1 MPPEPRPGLAGLR
14 PVVHGAIGAS
24 ELEALAARGVPPE
37 SVVDFSASTS
47 PLGPPPAVAAAL
59 RHVAVTRY
67 PDRTAMALRRA
78 LAARLGLDPDQI
90 VVANGSSEVIWLLA
104 LAYARPAPE
113 RVLIAGPTYGEYERA
128 AQVAGAAVAHAR
140 ARAENGF
147 YPNAAEIAARVRR
160 ERPRV
165 VWLCNPNNPTGIY
178 LPRVEVETILAAC
191 IDARALLVIDEAYLA
206 FVDQADSLLDLLQSE
221 HLLLLRSM
229 TKDYALAG
237 LRLGY
242 GAGSRRMAA
251 LLRSIQPPWSVNA
264 AAQAAGL
271 AALEDDAH
279 LERAREEVRRA
290 RAALVAGLEAL
301 GLRVIPPAANFV
313 LVEVGNAAAIR
324 AHLLERGYVVR
335 DCTSFGLPRHV
346 RIAIRTQ
353 PECARLLAAFREVLA
368 QLAGA
373 ARATPATGG

>member
-24 ELEALAARGVPPE
+24 ELEALAARGVPPG
-37 SVVDFSASTS
+37 SVVDFSASTN
-47 PLGPPPAVAAAL
+47 PLGPPPAGAEAL
-59 RHVAVTRY
+59 RHVEIGRY
-67 PDRTAMALRRA
+67 PDRTAQPLRLA

-90 VVANGSSEVIWLLA
+90 LAANGSSELIWLAA
-104 LAYARPAPE
+104 LVYARPAPE
-113 RVLIAGPTYGEYERA
+113 RVLVVGPTYGEYERA
-128 AQVAGAAVAHAR
+128 AQVAGAAVVHLA

-147 YPNAAEIAARVRR
+147 RPDCAQIAAQVRR
-160 ERPRV
+160 ERPRM
-165 VWLCNPNNPTGIY
+165 VWLCNPNNPTSIS
-178 LPRVEVETILAAC
+178 LPRAEVETILAAC
-191 IDARALLVIDEAYLA
+191 IDAGALLVVDEAYLA
-206 FVDQADSLLDLLQSE
+206 FVDEPGSLLDLVASE

-242 GAGSRRMAA
+242 AIGTQRMAG
-251 LLRSIQPPWSVNA
+251 LLRAIQPPWSVNA

-271 AALEDDAH
+271 AALEDGAH

-290 RAALVAGLEAL
+290 RAVLVAGLETL
-301 GLRVIPPAANFV
+301 GLRVTPPAANFI
-313 LVEVGNAAAIR
+313 LVEVGEAAAVR
-324 AHLLERGYVVR
+324 ARLLEYGCAVR

-346 RIAIRTQ
+346 RIAVRTQ

-368 QLAGA
+368 QPAGA
-373 ARATPATGG
+373 ARATPAAGG